1 MVRPARRAGRRFESY
16 LRRFAH
22 ARRGSG
28 GGKSLLEL
36 VRASGS
42 ISHRSSSHNHG
53 GAGEATVAELLNPEA
68 VLHVRFDGRSLDVP
82 LGDLDVG
89 TASED
94 REIKRALARHLEV
107 AERALRD
114 YTVDRH
120 ETGNLTV
127 RPEAVF
133 G

>member
-1 MVRPARRAGRRFESY
+1 LCRFLDLHIL
-16 LRRFAH
+16 LRTQR
-22 ARRGSG
+22 
-28 GGKSLLEL
+28 
-36 VRASGS
+36 
-42 ISHRSSSHNHG
+42 HG
-53 GAGEATVAELLNPEA
+53 GAGEAMMVQLLSQEA
-68 VLHVRFDGRSLDVP
+68 VLHVRFDGRSLDVS

-94 REIKRALARHLEV
+94 REIKRALARHLQV
-107 AERALRD
+107 AEGTLRD